1 MSKIINKINRY
12 NYYLN
17 KCLYFED
24 KHILSYLDEKII
36 KDTIEEEVKKNIM
49 NKCGRITNERF

>member
-17 KCLYFED
+17 NCLYFED

-36 KDTIEEEVKKNIM
+36 KDTIEEEVQKNIM
-49 NKCGRITNERF
+49 NKCGRVINERD